1 MDDLSENEKQNIS
14 KFVEYSLMLI
24 VRGFDEMEMNK
35 RIELIKLFGSV
46 IDTGITRY
54 YHKISNLE
62 DKITFLEEKINRL
75 DGKNKKK

>member
-35 RIELIKLFGSV
+35 RI
-46 IDTGITRY
+46 
-54 YHKISNLE
+54 
-62 DKITFLEEKINRL
+62 
-75 DGKNKKK
+75 